1 MTKICHMT
9 SVHKSNDIRIFE
21 KECSS
26 LAKKPEYKVWLVAQG
41 DSRNENNVEVIGIGE
56 KPSSRIK
63 RILLFSRQ
71 VYKES
76 KKLDADV
83 YHFHDPELL
92 PFGLML
98 KKQGKKVIFDS
109 HENYS
114 YQIKTR
120 EYMKPALR
128 KIISA
133 SYYRL
138 ETMAAK
144 HFDAVIFPCKMNG
157 KHPFEGRSK
166 RPVFINNAPIFTEN
180 DTDRAAQQD
189 SEFTA
194 CYVGGLSEPRGITKS
209 ILAASKAGVKL
220 VLAGRFDSDSYEQ
233 KLRAMPEFECVDYK
247 GQCSHEE
254 VYNILASCSVG
265 LSVLQNVGQYK
276 IIETLP
282 TKVYEYMQM
291 KMPVIMGISS
301 YAKELND
308 EYKFAELVDP
318 GNEDEI
324 AEAINRLRK
333 DPEKCQ
339 EMGNNGYELVKNH
352 LNWAVEEEKLY
363 KLYQEILTE
372 E

>member
-26 LAKKPEYKVWLVAQG
+26 LAKKPDYKVWLVAQG
-41 DSRNENNVEVIGIGE
+41 DSRTENNVQVVGVGD
-56 KPSSRIK
+56 KPSNRIK
-63 RILLFSRQ
+63 RILNFSHL

-83 YHFHDPELL
+83 YHFHDPELI
-92 PFGLML
+92 PYGLLL

-120 EYMKPALR
+120 EYISPLIR
-128 KIISA
+128 NIISA
-133 SYYRL
+133 SYYRI
-138 ETMAAK
+138 ETLAAG

-157 KHPFEGRSK
+157 RHPFEGRSK
-166 RPVFINNAPIFTEN
+166 RPVFINNAPVFHEN
-180 DTDRAAQQD
+180 TVDREAQRDD
-189 SEFTA
+189 SFKV

-209 ILAASKAGVKL
+209 ILAAAKAGVTL
-220 VLAGRFDSDSYEQ
+220 VLAGRFDSSGYEQ
-233 KLRAMPEFECVDYK
+233 RLRKMPEFDCVDYK

-254 VYNILASCSVG
+254 VYNILAACSAG

-291 KMPVIMGISS
+291 KMPVIMGTSS

-308 EYKFAELVDP
+308 ECRFAELLDP
-318 GNEDEI
+318 SNEDEI
-324 AEAINRLRK
+324 ADAINMLRN
-333 DPEKCQ
+333 DPEKCR
-339 EMGNNGYELVKNH
+339 EMGNNGYELVKNR
-352 LNWAVEEEKLY
+352 LNWAAEEEKLY
-363 KLYQEILTE
+363 KLYQDILE